1 MARKSAWLLAV
12 VLAVVTAPALPAQ
25 DRPRPGLGQDGRS
38 PVLMLANQK
47 SVQEEL
53 KLSDEQLKKVA
64 EIGKAMR
71 LKAEDITETV
81 PKERMKKA
89 MELFKVAE
97 KDVFAMLKREQ
108 AKRMRQIAL
117 QQQRL
122 ARGFENPEVAKVLKL
137 SEEQTRKMRE
147 IRESASTEI
156 SKLAEGAKSRDE
168 AQKKRAEFAKATEE
182 KLLKVLTDEQRARW
196 TELLGEPFKGELKGG
211 FGLREAGDKKKTR

>member
-38 PVLMLANQK
+38 PVRMLANQK

-53 KLSDEQLKKVA
+53 KLSDEQIKKVA

-211 FGLREAGDKKKTR
+211 FGLREAGDKKKQ

>member
-1 MARKSAWLLAV
+1 MARKSTWLLSA

-25 DRPRPGLGQDGRS
+25 VRPGLGLGQDGRS

-47 SVQEEL
+47 SVHEEL
-53 KLSDEQLKKVA
+53 KLSDDQIRKVA

-89 MELFKVAE
+89 MELFKGAE
-97 KDVFAMLKREQ
+97 KDVFAMLRPEQ

-122 ARGFENPEVAKVLKL
+122 ARAFENPDVAKVLQL
-137 SEEQTRKMRE
+137 SEDQTKKMRE
-147 IRESASTEI
+147 IRESAAKETT
-156 SKLAEGAKSRDE
+156 KLSEGAKSRDE
-168 AQKKRAEFAKATEE
+168 VQKKRADLAKATEE
-182 KLLKVLTDEQRARW
+182 KLLKVLTDEQRVRW
-196 TELLGEPFKGELKGG
+196 TDLLGEPFRGELKGG
-211 FGLREAGDKKKTR
+211 VGLREAGDKKK

>member
-47 SVQEEL
+47 SVQQEL
-53 KLSDEQLKKVA
+53 KLSDEQIKKVA

-89 MELFKVAE
+89 MEIFKVAE
-97 KDVFAMLKREQ
+97 KDVYAMLKPEQ

-122 ARGFENPEVAKVLKL
+122 ARAFENPEVAKVLKL
-137 SEEQTRKMRE
+137 SEEQTKKMRE
-147 IRESASTEI
+147 IRESAAKEST
-156 SKLAEGAKSRDE
+156 KLSEGGKSRDE
-168 AQKKRAEFAKATEE
+168 ARKKMAEFSKATEE
-182 KLLKVLTDEQRARW
+182 KLLKVLTNEQRTRW
-196 TELLGEPFKGELKGG
+196 TELLGEPFKGELKAG
-211 FGLREAGDKKKTR
+211 FGLREPREKKEP

>member
-1 MARKSAWLLAV
+1 MTRKSAWVLVYV
-12 VLAVVTAPALPAQ
+12 VFVVVAPAVLGQ
-25 DRPRPGLGQDGRS
+25 GRPGLGLWQDGRS

-53 KLSDEQLKKVA
+53 KLSDEQIKKVV

-97 KDVFAMLKREQ
+97 KDVFAMLKPEQ

-137 SEEQTRKMRE
+137 SAEQTKKMRE
-147 IRESASTEI
+147 IRESASTEF
-156 SKLAEGAKSRDE
+156 SKLSEGAKSRDE
-168 AQKKRAEFAKATEE
+168 VQIKRAEFAKATEE
-182 KLLKVLTDEQRARW
+182 KLLKVLTDEQKARW

-211 FGLREAGDKKKTR
+211 FGLREAGDKKKQ

>member
-47 SVQEEL
+47 SVQAEL
-53 KLSDEQLKKVA
+53 KLSDEQIKKVA
-64 EIGKAMR
+64 EIGNAMR

-97 KDVFAMLKREQ
+97 KDVFAMLKPEQ

-122 ARGFENPEVAKVLKL
+122 ARGFENLEVAKVLKL
-137 SEEQTRKMRE
+137 SEEQTKKMRE
-147 IRESASTEI
+147 IRESAAKEST
-156 SKLAEGAKSRDE
+156 KLSEGAKSRDE
-168 AQKKRAEFAKATEE
+168 VQKKKTEFAKAAEE
-182 KLLKVLTDEQRARW
+182 KLLRVLTDEQRARW
-196 TELLGEPFKGELKGG
+196 TELLGEPFRGELKGG
-211 FGLREAGDKKKTR
+211 LRSARSG